1 MEKITC
7 VEDMRALY
15 ARRAPKMFYDYTES
29 GSWTETT
36 FRQNASDFAR
46 IGFRQKVAVDISNRS
61 LSSHMAGL
69 DVSMPVALAPVGMTG
84 MQSADGEIKA
94 ASAAASFGVPFAMST
109 MSICSME
116 DLADAVQTPFL
127 FQVYALND
135 DAFMANLIRRAKAV
149 GCPALILTLDLQVQG
164 QRHKDIKNG
173 LSAPPRL
180 TPRNVANMA
189 TKLKWCWG
197 MARTRRHSFG
207 NLIGHARGVS
217 DMSSLATW
225 TAEAFDQ
232 ALDWGKIAKI
242 RDAWG
247 GKIILKGILEPDD
260 AVRAAAL
267 GVDAI
272 VVSNHGGRQL
282 DGAMSTIRA
291 LPAIIDAVGD
301 RVEVHLDSGIRSGQD
316 VLKAVALGAKGVY
329 IGRAYIYG
337 LGAHGEAGVTRVLE
351 ILRKEL
357 DVTMALCGCR
367 EITAVTSEILHL
379 PSGFP
384 RV

>member
-1 MEKITC
+1 
-7 VEDMRALY
+7 
-15 ARRAPKMFYDYTES
+15 
-29 GSWTETT
+29 
-36 FRQNASDFAR
+36 
-46 IGFRQKVAVDISNRS
+46 
-61 LSSHMAGL
+61 
-69 DVSMPVALAPVGMTG
+69 
-84 MQSADGEIKA
+84 
-94 ASAAASFGVPFAMST
+94 
-109 MSICSME
+109 
-116 DLADAVQTPFL
+116 
-127 FQVYALND
+127 
-135 DAFMANLIRRAKAV
+135 
-149 GCPALILTLDLQVQG
+149 
-164 QRHKDIKNG
+164 
-173 LSAPPRL
+173 
-180 TPRNVANMA
+180 
-189 TKLKWCWG
+189 
-197 MARTRRHSFG
+197 
-207 NLIGHARGVS
+207 
-217 DMSSLATW
+217 MSSLATW